1 MKAYW
6 VARSKIV
13 DPKQYKKYTDLVP
26 SIIKRYNGTILARG
40 GDYEV
45 LEGTKEFH
53 RFVVIEFP
61 SLEEGKKCWASKEY
75 QTASLFRKDGSGKVD
90 LILVKS
96 GDKTD

>member
-75 QTASLFRKDGSGKVD
+75 QKASSFRKDGSGKVD

>member
-6 VARSKIV
+6 VARSKIF

-61 SLEEGKKCWASKEY
+61 SMKHAETFYHSNEYKKGHKYLNDEVADRFLNIAEG
-75 QTASLFRKDGSGKVD
+75 
-90 LILVKS
+90 IN
-96 GDKTD
+96 

>member
-6 VARSKIV
+6 IARSKII
-13 DPKQYKKYTDLVP
+13 DKEDYKKYTDLVP
-26 SIIKRYNGTILARG
+26 NIISMFNGKILARG

-61 SLEEGKKCWASKEY
+61 SIEEGKKCWNSIEYQKASK
-75 QTASLFRKDGSGKVD
+75 FRKNGSGKVD
-90 LILVKS
+90 LVLVNSVK
-96 GDKTD
+96 

>member
-75 QTASLFRKDGSGKVD
+75 QVASSFRKDGSGKVD

>member
-6 VARSKIV
+6 VARSKIIN
-13 DPKQYKKYTDLVP
+13 KINYKKYTDLVP

-61 SLEEGKKCWASKEY
+61 SLEEGKKWIESKVY
-75 QTASLFRKDGSGKVD
+75 AFRYRY
-90 LILVKS
+90 LR
-96 GDKTD
+96 TNRNYT